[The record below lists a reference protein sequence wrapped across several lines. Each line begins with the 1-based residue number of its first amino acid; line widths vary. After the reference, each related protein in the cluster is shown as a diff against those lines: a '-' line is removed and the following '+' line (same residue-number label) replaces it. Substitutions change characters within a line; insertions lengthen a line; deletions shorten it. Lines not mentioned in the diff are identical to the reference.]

1 MINTINSLIK
11 EINKFESLQEYDFE
25 NKKNISQLIDSL
37 KESLNFAYSL
47 EYKYSQIKN
56 ISKFKTPQL

>member
-1 MINTINSLIK
+1 MIDTINSLIK

-37 KESLNFAYSL
+37 KKSLNFAYSL
-47 EYKYSQIKN
+47 EYKYSQINN
-56 ISKFKTPQL
+56 ISKFKTPKL

>member
-1 MINTINSLIK
+1 MIDTINSLIN
-11 EINKFESLQEYDFE
+11 EIHKFESLQEHDFE

-37 KESLNFAYSL
+37 KESLNCAYSL
-47 EYKYSQIKN
+47 EYKYSQINN